1 MCETKLGCLYKKEK
15 RKTGLLSLH
24 LSWWERRAKQTR
36 ETFHLSEGTVH
47 SHIHNSWET
56 ETKATV
62 LATGE
67 KWTKMYYRWSQ
78 CTFTLTV
85 LSPKQIRGAHLNET
99 AYPKGA
105 LKRVSSR
112 FFRTVV
118 SYRAVSYPNLVHSY
132 PVWVRLYQKCFTCDY
147 MNRSPLYDFF
157 LVRQASG
164 VKWVRFQQ
172 NSVVCT
178 CDLRKINN

>member
-1 MCETKLGCLYKKEK
+1 MTRCGAPGAYLLSVGNWRVLIWNRVVVRDRAFFFFWRTSRMCETKLGCLYEKEK
-15 RKTGLLSLH
+15 RKTGLFSLH
-24 LSWWERRAKQTR
+24 PSWWKRRAKQTR
-36 ETFHLSEGTVH
+36 ETFHSSEGTVH

-105 LKRVSSR
+105 LI
-112 FFRTVV
+112 RTRTLIKKKNKFEGGA
-118 SYRAVSYPNLVHSY
+118 Y
-132 PVWVRLYQKCFTCDY
+132 WV
-147 MNRSPLYDFF
+147 
-157 LVRQASG
+157 
-164 VKWVRFQQ
+164 
-172 NSVVCT
+172 
-178 CDLRKINN
+178 